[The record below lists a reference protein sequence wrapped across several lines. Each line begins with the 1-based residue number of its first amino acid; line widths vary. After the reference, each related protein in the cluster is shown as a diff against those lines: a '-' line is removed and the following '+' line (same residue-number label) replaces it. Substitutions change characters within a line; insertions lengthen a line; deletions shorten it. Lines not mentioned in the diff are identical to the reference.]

1 MIFPIHLFIFFF
13 NPQVDPREDFALLPP
28 PVQEQVVHLAH
39 RLQLTNPP
47 SQTEVKLEL
56 VEQFPATS
64 LDWQLQISDIH
75 SVGEELIQREEVKKK
90 LRNNSRE
97 QDLPNVVEPL
107 INGKQRKNLAETKS
121 LKQDRRKQPN

>member
-1 MIFPIHLFIFFF
+1 M
-13 NPQVDPREDFALLPP
+13 
-28 PVQEQVVHLAH
+28 VHLAH

-56 VEQFPATS
+56 VEQFPATT

-90 LRNNSRE
+90 LRNNSTE
-97 QDLPNVVEPL
+97 QDLPKVVEPP
-107 INGKQRKNLAETKS
+107 INGKHRNNLAETKS
-121 LKQDRRKQPN
+121 LKQDRSKQPSVEPIVIKREKDSILGGALTLLGGMAKS